1 MQQQNSPVILESPPA
16 ARFNFSP
23 KLMTTN
29 SPASANYKYGNY
41 FRFPEV
47 DMFTPPAAVKKE
59 DVRDVRDIK
68 EDIIEIE
75 EESDVT
81 ESQDT
86 SEIIE
91 EREGSERR
99 MDEVT
104 DAEHS
109 ALILKMQAMS
119 IDSDKDGTAEEFP
132 KVIAQFY
139 NIVVYSKFENHL

>member
-119 IDSDKDGTAEEFP
+119 IDSDKDGTVEEFP

>member
-1 MQQQNSPVILESPPA
+1 MQLSPKLSYNVLQQQNSPVILESPPA

-59 DVRDVRDIK
+59 DIIDVK
-68 EDIIEIE
+68 ENIIEIE

-86 SEIIE
+86 SEIVEDLENSDKNKE
-91 EREGSERR
+91 E
-99 MDEVT
+99 

-132 KVIAQFY
+132 KV
-139 NIVVYSKFENHL
+139 NIFFCY